1 MQTKHLRLKCGAR
14 VTAIHSIAHETY
26 KGVASWFFIG
36 DLEFE
41 KGKTLILED
50 IAPIQLCADL
60 DNPEAKAELDKALE
74 AMNDH
79 LLKHGRWLKKQK
91 WVGERLVS
99 WVPKRSEHQTPI
111 N

>member
-1 MQTKHLRLKCGAR
+1 MMAKHLHHKCGAR
-14 VTAIHSIAHETY
+14 VTAIHAVAHETY

-36 DLEFE
+36 DLEFK
-41 KGKTLILED
+41 KGKTLVNKD
-50 IAPIQLCADL
+50 IGPIELCADL

-74 AMNDH
+74 ALNEH
-79 LLKHGRWLKKQK
+79 LLKHGRWLKKKK

-99 WVPKRSEHQTPI
+99 WVPKRAEGRTPI